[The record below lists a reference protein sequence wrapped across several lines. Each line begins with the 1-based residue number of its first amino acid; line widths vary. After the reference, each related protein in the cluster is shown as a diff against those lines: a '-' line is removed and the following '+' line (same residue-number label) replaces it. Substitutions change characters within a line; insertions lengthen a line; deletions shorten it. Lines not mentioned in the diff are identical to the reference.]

1 MIRSGRGTIM
11 LIAGLVIGPSASLAQ
26 GPLLE
31 GKVERLDH
39 QVSFLAEAQADV
51 VQWSRREE
59 RLGAKYVRLRFS
71 EITDQAPT
79 DYTVLLRDRNG
90 RIVQKFSKEEFKSRT
105 DFWTRIVVGDYVRAE
120 VIAQTKP
127 SGLKFRLSEIAF
139 QQNMGAPFS
148 ITLPDDR
155 EPVTNYR
162 TVPQLVSRI
171 RSVAKL
177 TFIDG
182 GSSFTCT
189 GFMIDEERM
198 LTNEHC
204 INSQPV
210 CSTAVAIFG
219 YEITETGNVN
229 PGEQYECAQLLGADH
244 KFDVA
249 LIRLANKPGTMWG
262 KLQLNNR
269 NLVQGEQAYMVQH
282 PAGEPKQISR
292 KDCSITTVS
301 ADGNGQD
308 TDFGH
313 KCDTLGGS
321 SGSPVLGAD
330 FTVVGLHHFGF
341 DAAAIRWSGENRAV
355 RMPHI
360 VNWLA
365 SR

>member
-1 MIRSGRGTIM
+1 MIRSGLGIIM
-11 LIAGLVIGPSASLAQ
+11 LTAGLVIEPSASVAQ
-26 GPLLE
+26 APLPE
-31 GKVERLDH
+31 GKVERLDQ
-39 QVSFLAEAQADV
+39 QVSFLTETQADM

-59 RLGAKYVRLRFS
+59 RLGARYLRLHFS
-71 EITDQAPT
+71 EITDQSLT
-79 DYTVLLRDRNG
+79 DYTVLIRDRNG
-90 RIVQKFSKEEFKSRT
+90 RLVQKFSKQEFGSRS

-120 VIAQTKP
+120 VVSQTRP
-127 SGLKFRLSEIAF
+127 SGLTFKLSEIAF

-155 EPVTNYR
+155 EPVINYR
-162 TVPQLVSRI
+162 NVPQLFSKV

-182 GSSFTCT
+182 SSSFMCT

-204 INSQPV
+204 INRQPV

-219 YEITETGNVN
+219 YEVTETGNVN
-229 PGEQYECAQLLGADH
+229 PGEQHDCSQFLGADH
-244 KFDVA
+244 KLDVA
-249 LIRLANKPGTMWG
+249 LIRLTDKPGTIWG
-262 KLQLNNR
+262 KLQLNAR
-269 NLVQGEQAYMVQH
+269 QIVAEEQAYMIQH

-292 KDCSITTVS
+292 KDCSVTTVR
-301 ADGNGQD
+301 ADGTGQD

-341 DAAAIRWSGENRAV
+341 DSGNIRWREENRAV
-355 RMPHI
+355 RMPQI
-360 VNWLA
+360 INWLA